1 MGGGFESFVSKADSS
16 FPGCLGLRIRARVL
30 AERLLPIPALRHG
43 TDRLQRRI
51 EVNGHQPA
59 RRMLEYWVIPPKA
72 DAEFGVSMEEILET
86 YGRPID
92 AGRTAV

>member
-1 MGGGFESFVSKADSS
+1 M
-16 FPGCLGLRIRARVL
+16 P
-30 AERLLPIPALRHG
+30 RHG
-43 TDRLQRRI
+43 TNRFQRRI

-59 RRMLEYWVIPPKA
+59 RRLLEYWVISPKA
-72 DAEFGVSMEEILET
+72 DAEFRVSMEEVLEA